1 MPRITKLITLV
12 SLTCILAVSLIS
24 CGGGGGSSDTTTPT
38 STSAQRTGTVG
49 ILLTDKPADP
59 SLFVAMNATIERMGL
74 IGSENGDEVTL
85 FSDEPQTIDL
95 LSLKNE
101 SIPFTFRDDVPVG
114 TYCKIRLILSDLEL
128 VLADDTPDDLT
139 DNETYHPNL
148 PGNGKLDL
156 LARDCFTVE
165 EGNVITVQVDMD
177 GGNSIHITENNNGY
191 NFRPVV
197 FVDVLEKGFESKL
210 VRLEGE
216 ITEVMPDE
224 NSLLI
229 CDALPMQQTASM
241 ECVEIK
247 LGDDTA
253 FFDNLNYNGEP
264 RSLDEL
270 LLEENLGEMVM
281 VVGWPDH
288 QVMPH
293 VDVDVD
299 IPPGHL
305 PPPGECRLWM
315 IGEPPGLQSSP
326 GDCELLEEQITEVSV
341 LVDHDGVVSDRYH
354 PLMEVDALVIE
365 LGDFLQ
371 VEGEVATDADSGG
384 FGMNVTEGGSV
395 VTAGPLDIMIH
406 PDEPG
411 INGTRIVSKSGDILD
426 YLEIT
431 VPRVAQVDG
440 VLDLTG
446 TEAILKAALVIV
458 DTTTEENDQQITG
471 TILSIGANGFVLS
484 PEEDTVC
491 GIATTDLAVTYA
503 DGVDFLTVV
512 ITDTVSEI
520 TQDGTLE
527 VGQDVGI
534 NGSCSADGYI
544 AESVVILDD
553 QRIP

>member
-1 MPRITKLITLV
+1 MPRFTKLITSI
-12 SLTCILAVSLIS
+12 SLTCILAVSLSS
-24 CGGGGGSSDTTTPT
+24 CGGGGGSSDTTT

-59 SLFVAMNATIERMGL
+59 SMFVAMNATIERMGL
-74 IGSENGDEVTL
+74 IGSDNGDEVTL
-85 FSDEPQTIDL
+85 FSDEPQTVNL

-114 TYCKIRLILSDLEL
+114 SYCKIRLILSDLEL
-128 VLADDTPDDLT
+128 VLVDDTPDDLT

-156 LARDCFTVE
+156 LARDCFMVE

-197 FVDVLEKGFESKL
+197 FVDVLEEGFESKL

-229 CDALPMQQTASM
+229 CDALPMQQTESM

-270 LLEENLGEMVM
+270 LLEENLGEVVV

-299 IPPGHL
+299 IPRGHL
-305 PPPGECRLWM
+305 PSPGECRLWM
-315 IGEPPGLQSSP
+315 IDEPPGLQSPP
-326 GDCELLEEQITEVSV
+326 GDCDLLEEQITDDTV
-341 LVDHDGVVSDRYH
+341 LVDNDGVVNDRYH

-371 VEGEVATDADSGG
+371 VEGEVATDADNSG
-384 FGMNVTEGGSV
+384 FGMNVTESDSV
-395 VTAGPLDIMIH
+395 VTAGPLDVMFH

-431 VPRVAQVDG
+431 APRTVQVDG

-446 TEAILKAALVIV
+446 TEAVLKAALVIV

-471 TILSIGANGFVLS
+471 TILSIGANGFILS

-503 DGVDFLTVV
+503 DGIDFLTVV

-520 TQDGTLE
+520 TPDGTLE

>member
-1 MPRITKLITLV
+1 MPRFTKLITSI
-12 SLTCILAVSLIS
+12 SLICILAVSLIS
-24 CGGGGGSSDTTTPT
+24 CGGGGGSSDTTT

-59 SLFVAMNATIERMGL
+59 SMFVAMNATIERMGL
-74 IGSENGDEVTL
+74 IGSDNGDEVTL
-85 FSDEPQTIDL
+85 FSDEPQTVDL

-114 TYCKIRLILSDLEL
+114 SYCKIRLILSDLEL
-128 VLADDTPDDLT
+128 VLVDDTPDDLT

-156 LARDCFTVE
+156 LARDCFMVE

-197 FVDVLEKGFESKL
+197 FVDVLEEGFESKL

-229 CDALPMQQTASM
+229 CDALPMQQTESM

-270 LLEENLGEMVM
+270 LLEENLGEVVV

-299 IPPGHL
+299 IPRGHL
-305 PPPGECRLWM
+305 PSPGECRLWM
-315 IGEPPGLQSSP
+315 IDEPPGLQSPP
-326 GDCELLEEQITEVSV
+326 GDCDLLEEQITDDTV
-341 LVDHDGVVSDRYH
+341 LVDNDGVVNDRYH

-371 VEGEVATDADSGG
+371 VEGEVATDADNSG
-384 FGMNVTEGGSV
+384 FGMNVTESGSV
-395 VTAGPLDIMIH
+395 VTAGPLDVMFH
-406 PDEPG
+406 PDETG

-431 VPRVAQVDG
+431 VPRTVQVDG

-446 TEAILKAALVIV
+446 TEAVLKAALVIV
-458 DTTTEENDQQITG
+458 DTTTQENDQQITG
-471 TILSIGANGFVLS
+471 TILSIGANGFILS

-503 DGVDFLTVV
+503 DGIDFLTVV

-520 TQDGTLE
+520 TPDGTLE

>member
-38 STSAQRTGTVG
+38 STPAQRTGTVG

-74 IGSENGDEVTL
+74 IGSDNGDEVTL

-197 FVDVLEKGFESKL
+197 FVDVLEEGFESKL

-229 CDALPMQQTASM
+229 CDALPMQQTESM
-241 ECVEIK
+241 ECVEIN

-270 LLEENLGEMVM
+270 LLEENLGEVVM

-305 PPPGECRLWM
+305 PSPGECRLWM
-315 IGEPPGLQSSP
+315 IGEPPGLQSPPS
-326 GDCELLEEQITEVSV
+326 DCELLEEQITEVSV

-354 PLMEVDALVIE
+354 PLMEVDALVVE

-384 FGMNVTEGGSV
+384 FGMNVTESGSV
-395 VTAGPLDIMIH
+395 VTAGALDVMIH

-431 VPRVAQVDG
+431 VPRTVQVDG

-458 DTTTEENDQQITG
+458 DTTTEESDQQITG
-471 TILSIGANGFVLS
+471 TVLSIGANGFVLS

>member
-1 MPRITKLITLV
+1 MARFTKLITLI
-12 SLTCILAVSLIS
+12 SLMCLLAASLIS
-24 CGGGGGSSDTTTPT
+24 CGGGGGSSDTTTT
-38 STSAQRTGTVG
+38 TSAQRTGTVG

-74 IGSENGDEVTL
+74 IGSDNGDEVTL

-128 VLADDTPDDLT
+128 VLVDDTPDDLT

-197 FVDVLEKGFESKL
+197 FVDVLEEGFESKL

-229 CDALPMQQTASM
+229 CDALPMQQTESM

-270 LLEENLGEMVM
+270 LLEESLGERVV

-299 IPPGHL
+299 VPRGHL

-315 IGEPPGLQSSP
+315 LDEPPGLQSPP
-326 GDCELLEEQITEVSV
+326 GDCELLEEQITDDTV
-341 LVDHDGVVSDRYH
+341 LVDHEGVVNDRYH

-371 VEGEVATDADSGG
+371 VEGEVATGADSSG
-384 FGMNVTEGGSV
+384 FGMNVTESGSV
-395 VTAGPLDIMIH
+395 VTAVMFH

-431 VPRVAQVDG
+431 VPRMVQVDG

-471 TILSIGANGFVLS
+471 TILSIGASGFVLS

-520 TQDGTLE
+520 TPDGTLE

-534 NGSCSADGYI
+534 NGSCSVDGYI